1 MRLRSLFSR
10 RPSPAI
16 VISVTALF
24 LSLGGVGYAASQ
36 LPRNSVGNAQLQN
49 EAVSFR
55 KIRPNSVGKVRAN
68 TGQLQIRVSG
78 TCSAGSAIG
87 TINKS
92 GKVDCN
98 AAVPSQFGT
107 TNNTATVSGTATTVT
122 SVALPAGSS
131 YLAFANPTA
140 TVTSGANRR
149 HLTVT
154 CTLTVGSNTQTR
166 ETTLDTTGVVGNT
179 TTASIPFQATGP
191 SGTASLSCLSS
202 ATGTGAAPPVSVTA
216 AINAIQIAS

>member
-1 MRLRSLFSR
+1 MQLRSLFRR

-49 EAVSFR
+49 DAVSYK

-68 TGQLQIRVSG
+68 TGQLQVRVSG
-78 TCSAGSAIG
+78 TCSAGSAMG
-87 TINKS
+87 TINKN

-98 AAVPSQFGT
+98 AVVPSQFGT
-107 TNNTATVSGTATTVT
+107 TNNTATVPATPTTVT
-122 SVALPAGSS
+122 SVALPSGSS

-140 TVTSGANRR
+140 TVTSGANSR

-166 ETTLDTTGVVGNT
+166 AMTIDTTGTVGNPSS
-179 TTASIPFQATGP
+179 ASIPFQATGA
-191 SGTASLSCLSS
+191 SGTASLSCQSS
-202 ATGTGAAPPVSVTA
+202 ATGLGTPPPVSVTA